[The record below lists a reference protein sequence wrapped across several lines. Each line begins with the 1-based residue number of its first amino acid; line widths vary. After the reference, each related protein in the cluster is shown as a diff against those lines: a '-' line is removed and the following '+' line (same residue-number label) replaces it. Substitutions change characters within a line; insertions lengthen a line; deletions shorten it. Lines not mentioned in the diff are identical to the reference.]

1 MATPAYSPFSLS
13 VPKPPTLQPFNPS
26 AAGADPGAAFR
37 LSQGSRALE
46 HAAAARGT
54 YFTPNT
60 MRSLVDYNQNQ
71 ATQDYN
77 GQFDRAL
84 RTHTANQNTAN
95 TGFSNDM
102 TRYGAE
108 RNAWAADEAFK
119 LSSAQMPAAPSG
131 FSLRPSAPAQ
141 GYTPDYTQDRQ
152 AQENAALVTQQQQ
165 AVQAQMER
173 DRQQQAQR
181 EAEDAA
187 VRAQQQQNAQRDAQ
201 AHAAMAEAQ
210 KAAEAQRQQDALA
223 QAQRLAEENA
233 AMQAKRNAQAMAEQQ
248 AAQQRAL
255 MQQAQ
260 REAEQAAK
268 MDAERALAEERR
280 RRELSKEFSLS
291 TPRRGGA
298 VAR

>member
-1 MATPAYSPFSLS
+1 MATPTPFSLS
-13 VPKPPTLQPFNPS
+13 VPKPPTLQPFDPS
-26 AAGADPGAAFR
+26 TAGADPGAAFR

-77 GQFDRAL
+77 GQFTRAL
-84 RTHTANQNTAN
+84 QTHTANQNTAQ
-95 TGFSNDM
+95 TGFNNDM

-141 GYTPDYTQDRQ
+141 GYTPDYTQDRR

-173 DRQQQAQR
+173 DRQRQAQR

-187 VRAQQQQNAQRDAQ
+187 VRAQQQQAAQRDAQ

-210 KAAEAQRQQDALA
+210 KAAEAQRQQDAMA
-223 QAQRLAEENA
+223 QAQRRDEANA
-233 AMQAKRNAQAMAEQQ
+233 MAQAQRNAELAAQQ
-248 AAQQRAL
+248 QQAQQRAL
-255 MQQAQ
+255 IEQAQ
-260 REAEQAAK
+260 REAEQAAIVH
-268 MDAERALAEERR
+268 AARQREEERLR
-280 RRELSKEFSLS
+280 KTDAKAFSLAR
-291 TPRRGGA
+291 PKGGTA
-298 VAR
+298 AR